1 MNTLFQKPLG
11 LPLILA
17 SASPRRQELLKRVGL
32 AFTLNPSHADEPLIE
47 GEAPGDTALRLA
59 RLKGEA
65 QASQHPG
72 ALVLS
77 ADTLVVHQ
85 GRVLGKPQDPQA
97 AEEMLAAL
105 SGCWHE
111 VYTAWAIHLL
121 DMSGQ
126 LHVHQAVDR
135 VDVRFHDMEPAD
147 LAAYVASGEPM
158 DKAGAYGI
166 QDLGSL
172 LVAEIRGDYFSVMG
186 LPISRVLR
194 DLRACEARWTRPVC

>member
-1 MNTLFQKPLG
+1 MNTLFQSPLS

-32 AFTLNPSHADEPLIE
+32 NFTLDPSHADEPLIA
-47 GEAPGDTALRLA
+47 GEAPRDTALRLA

-65 QASQHPG
+65 QAGQHPG

-85 GRVLGKPQDPQA
+85 GRVLGKPQDRQE

-121 DMSGQ
+121 AAGQ

-135 VDVRFHDMEPAD
+135 VDVRFHDMEAAD

-194 DLRACEARWTRPVC
+194 DLRACEARWTRPAC